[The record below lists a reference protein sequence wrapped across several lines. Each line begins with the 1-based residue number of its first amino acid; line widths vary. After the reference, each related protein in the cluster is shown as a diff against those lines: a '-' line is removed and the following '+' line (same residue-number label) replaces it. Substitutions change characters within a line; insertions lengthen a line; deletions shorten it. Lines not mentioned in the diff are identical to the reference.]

1 MNLLLDTH
9 ILLWWLN
16 GDKKLPEKIKH
27 LIAQPENDVYV
38 SHISLWEMQIKIMI
52 GRLRADLDAIIKQL
66 PKNDFLELPSRTTH
80 ILTLSRLP
88 MHHQDPFD
96 RLLIAQAISEPLHF
110 VTCDRQIAR
119 YQDLLL
125 LIDY

>member
-1 MNLLLDTH
+1 MKLLLDTH

-16 GDKKLPEKIKH
+16 DDEKLSEKLKL
-27 LIAQPENDVYV
+27 LIEQPENDVYV

-52 GRLRADLDAIIKQL
+52 GRLHADLDAIVRQL
-66 PKNDFLELPSRTTH
+66 PKNDFLELPSRTAH

-96 RLLIAQAISEPLHF
+96 RMLIAQAISEPLHF
-110 VTCDRQIAR
+110 VTCDRQITR
-119 YQDLLL
+119 YQDLLS
-125 LIDY
+125 LIEH